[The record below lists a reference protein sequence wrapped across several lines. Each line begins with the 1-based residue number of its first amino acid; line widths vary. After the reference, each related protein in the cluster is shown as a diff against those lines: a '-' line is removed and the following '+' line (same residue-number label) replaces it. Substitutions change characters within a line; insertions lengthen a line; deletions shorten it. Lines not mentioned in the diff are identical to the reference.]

1 MLKKKNKGL
10 KKGQNGFNINRR
22 IFLFSFNFLL
32 LASSLCIQI
41 WHCYFFGFLTRLD
54 DAMVVVDGDGV
65 DDVEA
70 EVGLKEGGMLKGC
83 LCGGGGTRESKR
95 GRGCCSLTA
104 SAPIRTSSI
113 KR

>member
-10 KKGQNGFNINRR
+10 RKGQNGFNINRR

-54 DAMVVVDGDGV
+54 DAMVVVDGDG
-65 DDVEA
+65 
-70 EVGLKEGGMLKGC
+70 
-83 LCGGGGTRESKR
+83 GTAWSTVVLRWLLFLLE
-95 GRGCCSLTA
+95 
-104 SAPIRTSSI
+104 
-113 KR
+113 

>member
-1 MLKKKNKGL
+1 VKNEGNTRSGQWRCWKG
-10 KKGQNGFNINRR
+10 G
-22 IFLFSFNFLL
+22 
-32 LASSLCIQI
+32 
-41 WHCYFFGFLTRLD
+41 D
-54 DAMVVVDGDGV
+54 DV